1 MKWSIRNRETLGHK
15 LEDHRQMFL
24 IILLVH
30 IIIILMIKMTKTT
43 IYKNDLFRIRSLIYL
58 RIYKRTREK
67 ITKDNWHMHV

>member
-43 IYKNDLFRIRSLIYL
+43 IYRNYVPHSIFNILTDLYKNER
-58 RIYKRTREK
+58 K
-67 ITKDNWHMHV
+67 NN